1 MASNQEPKPPL
12 TMAERGRLGGL
23 ATKER
28 LGKEHYARIGKRGGT
43 TLATTG
49 DPNHYR
55 RIGRIGGLKTAARHA
70 DAGT

>member
-1 MASNQEPKPPL
+1 MASETNPVL
-12 TMAERGRLGGL
+12 TMQERGRLGSR

-28 LGKEHYARIGKRGGT
+28 HGKEHYARIGKRGGT